1 MRAARPKEKENKMS
15 LFEKSLERIQKKEA
29 RAGVIGAGYVGL
41 PLAVALAEAGYKTV
55 AIDLDRSK
63 IDAINRGESYI
74 GDIPSDRV
82 SLLVKKGLLRG
93 SDDFAVLADCDAI
106 SICVPTPMTKTKDP
120 DISYIVKAV
129 EGIAP
134 HLKAGALVILESTT
148 YPGTTREAVIP
159 RLEKRSGKAG
169 KDFFVCFS
177 PERVDPGNPKFHIQN
192 TPKVI
197 GGFSEHCLE
206 LGRVYYAQA
215 IETVIPVSSCEAA
228 EMVKLLENTFRS
240 VNIGLVNEVAIM
252 SKKLGIDTWEV
263 VKAASSKPFGYMP
276 FYPGPGLG
284 GHCIPIDPH
293 YLAWKMK
300 TLDYN
305 ARFIALASEINAEMP
320 RHVVQLVQDAL
331 NGSKK
336 SVNGA
341 KVLVLGVAYKKDVS
355 DVRESPA
362 LDVIKLLQEKGAE
375 VSYNDPWIPDLTHEG
390 LPLKSVDIAGSKL
403 ANYDCVV
410 VTTDHSKY
418 DAEAVVA
425 GSKLLVDSSNFT
437 GKLNLKGAAAA
448 KVLKL

>member
-1 MRAARPKEKENKMS
+1 MS
-15 LFEKSLERIQKKEA
+15 AFEKSIDRIQKKEA
-29 RAGVIGAGYVGL
+29 KAAVIGAGYVGL

-55 AIDLDRSK
+55 AIDLDK
-63 IDAINRGESYI
+63 TKVDAINRGESYI
-74 GDIPSDRV
+74 GDIASDTV
-82 SLLVKKGLLRG
+82 SALVKKGLLRA
-93 SDDFAVLADCDAI
+93 SNDFAVLADCDAI

-129 EGIAP
+129 DGIAP

-148 YPGTTREAVIP
+148 YPGTTREAVVP
-159 RLEKRSGKAG
+159 RLEKKSGKAG

-177 PERVDPGNPKFHIQN
+177 PERVDPGNPKYNIKN

-197 GGFSEHCLE
+197 GGYSEQCLE
-206 LGRVYYAQA
+206 LGRLYYAQA
-215 IETVIPVSSCEAA
+215 LEKVLTVSSCEAA
-228 EMVKLLENTFRS
+228 EMVKLLENTFRA

-263 VKAASSKPFGYMP
+263 VTAAASKPFGFMP

-305 ARFIALASEINAEMP
+305 ARFIALASEINSEMP
-320 RHVVQLVQDAL
+320 RYVVQLVQDAL
-331 NGSKK
+331 NGNKK

-341 KVLVLGVAYKKDVS
+341 KVLVLGVAYKRDIS

-362 LDVIKLLQEKGAE
+362 LDVIKLLQGKGAD
-375 VSYNDPWIPDLTHEG
+375 VSYNDPFIPDLKHEG
-390 LPLKSVDIAGSKL
+390 LSLKSVDIAGSKL

-410 VTTDHSKY
+410 VTTDHAKY
-418 DAEAVVA
+418 DAEAIVSNARLVV
-425 GSKLLVDSSNFT
+425 DTRNFT

>member
-1 MRAARPKEKENKMS
+1 MRARAKEKEKKMS
-15 LFEKSLERIQKKEA
+15 AFEKSLDRIQKKEA

-55 AIDLDRSK
+55 AIDLDKSK
-63 IDAINRGESYI
+63 VDAINRGESYI
-74 GDIPSDRV
+74 GDIASDTV
-82 SLLVKKGLLRG
+82 AALVKKGLLRA
-93 SDDFAVLADCDAI
+93 SNDFAVLADCDAI

-129 EGIAP
+129 DGIAP

-148 YPGTTREAVIP
+148 YPGTTREAVVP
-159 RLEKRSGKAG
+159 RLEKKSGKAG

-177 PERVDPGNPKFHIQN
+177 PERVDPGNPKYNIKN

-197 GGFSEHCLE
+197 GGFSEQCLE
-206 LGRVYYAQA
+206 LGRTYYAQA
-215 IETVIPVSSCEAA
+215 LEKVLTVSSCEAA

-263 VKAASSKPFGYMP
+263 VQAASSKPFGYMP

-305 ARFIALASEINAEMP
+305 ARFIALASEINSEMP
-320 RHVVQLVQDAL
+320 RYVVQLVQDAL
-331 NGSKK
+331 NGNKK

-341 KVLVLGVAYKKDVS
+341 KVLVLGVAYKRDVS

-362 LDVIKLLQEKGAE
+362 LDVIKLLQGKGAD
-375 VSYNDPWIPDLTHEG
+375 VSYNDPYIPDLKHEG
-390 LPLKSVDIAGSKL
+390 LALKSVEIAGSKL
-403 ANYDCVV
+403 GNYDCVV
-410 VTTDHSKY
+410 VTTDHTKY

-425 GSKLLVDSSNFT
+425 NARLVVDTRNFT
-437 GKLNLKGAAAA
+437 GKLHLKGAAAA

>member
-1 MRAARPKEKENKMS
+1 MGA
-15 LFEKSLERIQKKEA
+15 FEKTLERIKTKEA

-41 PLAVALAEAGYKTV
+41 PLAVALAEAGFKTV
-55 AIDLDRSK
+55 AIDLDKNK
-63 IDAINRGESYI
+63 IEAINRGESYI
-74 GDIPSDRV
+74 GDISSDRV
-82 SLLVKKGLLRG
+82 AGLVSKGLLRA
-93 SDDFAVLADCDAI
+93 SNDFAVLQDVDAI

-134 HLKAGALVILESTT
+134 NLKPGALVILESTT

-197 GGFSEHCLE
+197 GGFTEHCLE
-206 LGRVYYAQA
+206 LGRVYYASA
-215 IETVIPVSSCEAA
+215 IETVLPVSSCEAA

-263 VKAASSKPFGYMP
+263 VKAAASKPFGFMP

-305 ARFIALASEINAEMP
+305 ARFIALASEINGEMP
-320 RHVVQLVQDAL
+320 RYVVQLTQDAL
-331 NGSKK
+331 NEKKK

-341 KVLVLGVAYKKDVS
+341 KVLVLGVAYKKDIS

-362 LDVIKLLQEKGAE
+362 LDVIKLLQAKGAD
-375 VSYNDPWIPDLTHEG
+375 VSFHDPYVDDLSHEG
-390 LPLKSVDIAGSKL
+390 LPMKCAEIAGDAL

-418 DAEAVVA
+418 DAEAIVSAANLVV
-425 GSKLLVDSSNFT
+425 DTRNFT
-437 GKLNLKGAAAA
+437 GKLQLKGTAAA
-448 KVLKL
+448 KVFKL